1 MLYEADDTTFHQEV
15 EMARGPVL
23 VEFYTPSCGPCRQ
36 LEPHLRK
43 LASDFAGRLKVV
55 KVNSNR
61 AVSVASGLGVRMAPT
76 LMLFSNG
83 RPMQVI
89 QGNPGPQR
97 LRSFAQSIL

>member
-1 MLYEADDTTFHQEV
+1 MHQ
-15 EMARGPVL
+15 GPVL

-43 LASDFAGRLKVV
+43 LAGDFAGRLKVV

-61 AVSVASGLGVRMAPT
+61 APGAASSFGVRMAPT